1 MRKRPSDEQ
10 AIAKFIDSSSD
21 SLFKGKEDGSKYVKG
36 NRWPLI
42 EDITLCTM
50 ADGSDLRKP
59 LLINMKENE
68 WKTIERHIKDL
79 NVAKSEWIRAAIF
92 KTIKEEQ
99 ERNRK
104 HETRRKII
112 LGTYYLEQA
121 EKDNNFD
128 SLKKIMD
135 SYLTKD
141 IDRKLFDL
149 PPIKSKS

>member
-1 MRKRPSDEQ
+1 MNKLSN
-10 AIAKFIDSSSD
+10 IDRLKKQREVINARIQSAQ
-21 SLFKGKEDGSKYVKG
+21 
-36 NRWPLI
+36 NR
-42 EDITLCTM
+42 
-50 ADGSDLRKP
+50 
-59 LLINMKENE
+59 
-68 WKTIERHIKDL
+68 
-79 NVAKSEWIRAAIF
+79 
-92 KTIKEEQ
+92 EQ

-104 HETRRKII
+104 
-112 LGTYYLEQA
+112 YLEQA

>member
-1 MRKRPSDEQ
+1 MNKLSN
-10 AIAKFIDSSSD
+10 IDRLKKQREVINARIQSAQ
-21 SLFKGKEDGSKYVKG
+21 
-36 NRWPLI
+36 NR
-42 EDITLCTM
+42 
-50 ADGSDLRKP
+50 
-59 LLINMKENE
+59 
-68 WKTIERHIKDL
+68 
-79 NVAKSEWIRAAIF
+79 
-92 KTIKEEQ
+92 EQ

-149 PPIKSKS
+149 PPIKSKN

>member
-99 ERNRK
+99 DICRSNRI
-104 HETRRKII
+104 RSIV
-112 LGTYYLEQA
+112 
-121 EKDNNFD
+121 
-128 SLKKIMD
+128 
-135 SYLTKD
+135 
-141 IDRKLFDL
+141 
-149 PPIKSKS
+149 

>member
-1 MRKRPSDEQ
+1 MNKLSN
-10 AIAKFIDSSSD
+10 IDRLKKQREVINARIQSAQ
-21 SLFKGKEDGSKYVKG
+21 
-36 NRWPLI
+36 NR
-42 EDITLCTM
+42 
-50 ADGSDLRKP
+50 
-59 LLINMKENE
+59 
-68 WKTIERHIKDL
+68 
-79 NVAKSEWIRAAIF
+79 
-92 KTIKEEQ
+92 EQ